1 MTEANR
7 LDALRVYLSQADQ
20 AKRNKNLNILRK
32 RGELNIN
39 DQIYRNTNPLMVQS
53 DLEGVAPSYLKYE
66 LSVKFIIEIQE
77 I

>member
-39 DQIYRNTNPLMVQS
+39 DQIYRNTNPIMMQS
-53 DLEGVAPSYLKYE
+53 DLEGVAPSYLKYK